1 VIASRRPSLRHLLA
15 ASTACAALLCSA
27 SYTALALASESKPRA
42 SAASTSRWWKL
53 DCDEVNRSREGKQP
67 TCTFTVKLRGA
78 IDGSRLQLIR
88 HALVRRDAARRALHR
103 DVDLRIDVDS
113 QGGEVFAAMQI
124 GRILREER
132 ASISVRNGASCI
144 SSCVFLLMGA
154 VERNVSEGARL
165 GIHRP
170 SLGASWRGGQ
180 KEAGED
186 ATVDAMAAQLALY
199 AEQMNVPRKI
209 VDEMM
214 SIPAN
219 RVRLLKP
226 SEMAA
231 YGILAIDPIAHSL
244 VGRPGLEPGTDGL
257 SEGENHEW

>member
-1 VIASRRPSLRHLLA
+1 VIAGRRPSLRHLLA
-15 ASTACAALLCSA
+15 ASTACAALLHSA

-42 SAASTSRWWKL
+42 SAVSTSRWWKL
-53 DCDEVNRSREGKQP
+53 DCGEAPGASAGNRTS
-67 TCTFTVKLRGA
+67 CAFTVKIRGVL
-78 IDGSRLQLIR
+78 DSSRLQLIR

-132 ASISVRNGASCI
+132 ASIAIRNGASCI
-144 SSCVFLLMGA
+144 SSCVLLLMGA
-154 VERNVSEGARL
+154 VERNVSEAARL

-170 SLGASWRGGQ
+170 SLGASGRGGP
-180 KEAGED
+180 KETGED
-186 ATVDAMAAQLALY
+186 AVVDALAAQLALY

-214 SIPAN
+214 SIPAD
-219 RVRLLKP
+219 RLRLLKP
-226 SEMAA
+226 SDLAG
-231 YGILAIDPIAHSL
+231 YGIFASDTIA
-244 VGRPGLEPGTDGL
+244 R
-257 SEGENHEW
+257 

>member
-1 VIASRRPSLRHLLA
+1 MRRSLA
-15 ASTACAALLCSA
+15 ASAVCAALLCSA
-27 SYTALALASESKPRA
+27 SHSAPALASGSKPRA
-42 SAASTSRWWKL
+42 STASTSRWWKL
-53 DCDEVNRSREGKQP
+53 DCDEANRSREVDR
-67 TCTFTVKLRGA
+67 TACTFTVKLRGT

-113 QGGEVFAAMQI
+113 QGGEVFAALEI

-132 ASISVRNGASCI
+132 ASISVRSGASCI
-144 SSCVFLLMGA
+144 SSCVLVLMGA
-154 VERNVSEGARL
+154 VERNVSEAARL

-214 SIPAN
+214 SIPADHL
-219 RVRLLKP
+219 RRLRP
-226 SEMAA
+226 SDLAA
-231 YGILAIDPIAHSL
+231 YGIFAIDPIA
-244 VGRPGLEPGTDGL
+244 R
-257 SEGENHEW
+257 

>member
-1 VIASRRPSLRHLLA
+1 MIAGRRPSLRHLLA

-27 SYTALALASESKPRA
+27 SYSALALASESKPRA
-42 SAASTSRWWKL
+42 SAVSTSRWWKL
-53 DCDEVNRSREGKQP
+53 DCGEAHRSAAEDR
-67 TCTFTVKLRGA
+67 TSCAFTVKLRGA

-113 QGGEVFAAMQI
+113 QGGEVFAALEI

-214 SIPAN
+214 SIPADQL
-219 RVRLLKP
+219 RLLRP
-226 SEMAA
+226 SELAG
-231 YGILAIDPIAHSL
+231 YGIPRVDPSVVAQ
-244 VGRPGLEPGTDGL
+244 
-257 SEGENHEW
+257 